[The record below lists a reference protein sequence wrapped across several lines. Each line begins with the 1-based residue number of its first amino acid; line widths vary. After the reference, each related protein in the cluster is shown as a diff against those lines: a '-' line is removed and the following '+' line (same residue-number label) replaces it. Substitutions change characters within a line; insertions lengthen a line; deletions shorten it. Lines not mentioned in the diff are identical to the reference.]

1 MLVELSLQD
10 LALFEQAEL
19 VLGPGLNAITGETG
33 AGKSLIV
40 DALELLL
47 GRRARAEV
55 VRAGARRARV
65 EGRFLLSV
73 DSWGQGVARWLEEHL
88 PDTLEEWRE
97 EQGTESEPAGELE
110 LVLTRTITRDGRSR
124 AHVNHR
130 PVTGKLLR
138 ELATQLVEIHGQ
150 HEHQRLFEPAEQLQ
164 LLDTFAGL
172 GEALA
177 GYRERRAAWLGLR
190 ERLEGREAEE
200 QRRAERLDLI
210 EFQLSELEALDLDA
224 VQPED
229 LRSER
234 ELLRNAAELA
244 TALGGLVEGLAEQD
258 GAALEI
264 VQRAERV
271 LDGWC
276 ARIPSMEEAA
286 GCVREASA
294 QLEAAAGLLRT
305 LLDAAEP
312 DPARLEELEE
322 QLVQLERLA
331 RKHGVGLQGLAARR
345 DALEEERAR
354 LQAER
359 ADSGALEEQEARART
374 SADQAAARLT
384 KERMRHLKRLA
395 EAVTRGLGELGLE
408 RARFEAQLTP
418 HGSGEEGGLEGSRR
432 RLGASGA
439 EGVEFLLAANP
450 GERMGPLR
458 RVASGG
464 EAARILLAL
473 RGALAVRQST
483 PTLVFDEVD
492 AGVGGRL
499 GPRVAAH
506 LGALGAHHQVV
517 VVTHLPSIAAAAS
530 RHLRV
535 AKEVEG
541 GRTRTGAT
549 ALSGE
554 ARVAEVADMI
564 AGGAEAATARAE
576 ARRLL
581 GEDA

>member
-190 ERLEGREAEE
+190 ERLEGREAE
-200 QRRAERLDLI
+200 
-210 EFQLSELEALDLDA
+210 
-224 VQPED
+224 
-229 LRSER
+229 
-234 ELLRNAAELA
+234 
-244 TALGGLVEGLAEQD
+244 
-258 GAALEI
+258 
-264 VQRAERV
+264 
-271 LDGWC
+271 
-276 ARIPSMEEAA
+276 
-286 GCVREASA
+286 
-294 QLEAAAGLLRT
+294 
-305 LLDAAEP
+305 
-312 DPARLEELEE
+312 
-322 QLVQLERLA
+322 
-331 RKHGVGLQGLAARR
+331 
-345 DALEEERAR
+345 
-354 LQAER
+354 
-359 ADSGALEEQEARART
+359 
-374 SADQAAARLT
+374 
-384 KERMRHLKRLA
+384 
-395 EAVTRGLGELGLE
+395 
-408 RARFEAQLTP
+408 
-418 HGSGEEGGLEGSRR
+418 
-432 RLGASGA
+432 
-439 EGVEFLLAANP
+439 
-450 GERMGPLR
+450 
-458 RVASGG
+458 
-464 EAARILLAL
+464 
-473 RGALAVRQST
+473 
-483 PTLVFDEVD
+483 
-492 AGVGGRL
+492 
-499 GPRVAAH
+499 
-506 LGALGAHHQVV
+506 
-517 VVTHLPSIAAAAS
+517 
-530 RHLRV
+530 
-535 AKEVEG
+535 
-541 GRTRTGAT
+541 
-549 ALSGE
+549 
-554 ARVAEVADMI
+554 
-564 AGGAEAATARAE
+564 
-576 ARRLL
+576 
-581 GEDA
+581 